1 MLLVSL
7 IIILTSCIPD
17 IPEKMYNL
25 NITTDGNGSYSVEPD
40 KDLYQHGESVTITA
54 IPNEDYS
61 FSHWSGDV
69 ESTDNPL
76 NITITKNTNIKA
88 NYKLKSSYSLNIT
101 TDGNGSYSVEPDKDL
116 YQHGESVTIT
126 AIPNEDYSFS
136 HWSGDV
142 ESTDNPLNI
151 TITKNTNI
159 KANYKLK
166 SSYSLNITTDGN
178 GSYSV
183 EPDKDLYQHGE
194 SVTITA
200 IPNEDYRFINWEING
215 IDHSNDVKIEI
226 IMNEDKNV
234 KAFFKEFNKIEVPYT
249 ATDGLIV
256 TLHNLEV
263 IEKSGSYRYKIEYT
277 LRNDTDHAINEGTFK
292 LYHAEGG
299 LAQYGFFGKLFP
311 GDSLTRTYYFEEEK
325 NVNFNILA
333 YHHDQFLEDS
343 PPYDSLMWKVNY

>member
-25 NITTDGNGSYSVEPD
+25 NITTDGNGSYSVEP
-40 KDLYQHGESVTITA
+40 E
-54 IPNEDYS
+54 
-61 FSHWSGDV
+61 
-69 ESTDNPL
+69 
-76 NITITKNTNIKA
+76 
-88 NYKLKSSYSLNIT
+88 
-101 TDGNGSYSVEPDKDL
+101 
-116 YQHGESVTIT
+116 
-126 AIPNEDYSFS
+126 
-136 HWSGDV
+136 
-142 ESTDNPLNI
+142 
-151 TITKNTNI
+151 
-159 KANYKLK
+159 
-166 SSYSLNITTDGN
+166 
-178 GSYSV
+178 
-183 EPDKDLYQHGE
+183 KDLYQHGE